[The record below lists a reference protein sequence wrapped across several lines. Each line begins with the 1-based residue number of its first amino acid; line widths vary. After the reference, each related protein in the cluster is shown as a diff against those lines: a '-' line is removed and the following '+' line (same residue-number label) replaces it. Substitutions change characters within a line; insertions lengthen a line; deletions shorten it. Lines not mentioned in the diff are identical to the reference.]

1 LRIINLK
8 VHFSAARSAL
18 NKSELPHHD
27 NCILVTDWNA
37 HVERHQRSSFSIL
50 ADPSSHPLVPVALG
64 SGYKPL
70 GIASERSMNDDV
82 KARLA
87 GFGCVVAGAAI
98 SWPSIFDRLR
108 IARQGVPSISTWS
121 TASFLVAPLI
131 IIGMTLMI
139 LGARTEAVTRDA
151 ERKRIT
157 PVGNII
163 ALLCAVTGF
172 GGMLG
177 TSYLLRSYGYQ

>member
-1 LRIINLK
+1 
-8 VHFSAARSAL
+8 
-18 NKSELPHHD
+18 
-27 NCILVTDWNA
+27 
-37 HVERHQRSSFSIL
+37 
-50 ADPSSHPLVPVALG
+50 
-64 SGYKPL
+64 
-70 GIASERSMNDDV
+70 
-82 KARLA
+82 
-87 GFGCVVAGAAI
+87 
-98 SWPSIFDRLR
+98 
-108 IARQGVPSISTWS
+108 
-121 TASFLVAPLI
+121 
-131 IIGMTLMI
+131 